1 MKRDIEKLTS
11 WKKYESRLLKNKKF
25 REVADKLE
33 LEYILADSL
42 IRARR
47 RKNLT
52 QKELAEKIKTEQPVI
67 SKLETAN
74 SKPSLSLLKRIA
86 QALDTKLVVKF
97 G

>member
-1 MKRDIEKLTS
+1 MKRNINGLTS
-11 WKKYESRLLKNKKF
+11 WKKYESRLLRNKSFKKA
-25 REVADKLE
+25 ADKLE
-33 LEYILADSL
+33 PEYILADSL
-42 IRARR
+42 IRARK

-52 QKELAEKIKTEQPVI
+52 QKELAERIKTEQPVI